1 MIAGQGTRL
10 NGITQEFTQGSY
22 ETSEKTLDMAIVGEG
37 FFVVKGAPPTNAVTY
52 SRNGAF
58 TPLEDGTVVDTTGS
72 TLQLL
77 PVDTDGNVTDASLG
91 GAYDPVLPK
100 VSSTNPDAALV
111 NVSVGIDGLVRDR
124 KSTRLNSSH

>member
-37 FFVVKGAPPTNAVTY
+37 LFVVKGAPPTNAVTY

-58 TPLEDGTVVDTTGS
+58 TPLEDGRVVDTTGS

-77 PVDTDGNVTDASLG
+77 PRSEEHTTELQSLMRTSYDAFCL
-91 GAYDPVLPK
+91 K
-100 VSSTNPDAALV
+100 Q
-111 NVSVGIDGLVRDR
+111 
-124 KSTRLNSSH
+124 